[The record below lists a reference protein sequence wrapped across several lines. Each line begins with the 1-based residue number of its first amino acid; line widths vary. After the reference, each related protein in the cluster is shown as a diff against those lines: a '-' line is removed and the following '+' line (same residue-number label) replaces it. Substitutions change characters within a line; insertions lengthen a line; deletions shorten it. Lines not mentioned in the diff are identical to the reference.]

1 MAERKGSP
9 PPGGDGEDALPDRI
23 APRSAT
29 TDAVR
34 ERLIDEA
41 YRMITADGAGAVTVR
56 KLAAAAGVSTMAVY
70 TRFGSVGAVTGAV
83 CERGFDE
90 FAELMESVSRS
101 DDPVADLQ
109 LLGLTYLAF
118 ATAHPHLYALMFQYT
133 SPDWDAARRSD
144 LMSAGWPTDSPAGWR
159 AFAAMTRALE
169 RVGGADAGGAGGG
182 ARRGDAGR
190 TPAAGRGDVERGA
203 RPGDALDR
211 RAPAGRTRRSRG
223 IAVGHPGRRTR
234 RRPSGG
240 AGFTRRGEAP
250 AGCDRDGDQSWRPGT
265 QRYMMARYGASASS

>member
-1 MAERKGSP
+1 MGERKGSP
-9 PPGGDGEDALPDRI
+9 PPGGDGEGTVPDPI

-56 KLAAAAGVSTMAVY
+56 RLAAAAGVSTMAVY

-90 FAELMESVSRS
+90 FADLMESVSRS

-118 ATAHPHLYALMFQYT
+118 ATAHPHLYTLMFQYT

-144 LMSAGWPTDSPAGWR
+144 LMSAGRPTDSPAGRR
-159 AFAAMTRALE
+159 AFAAMMRALE
-169 RVGGADAGGAGGG
+169 RVGGADA
-182 ARRGDAGR
+182 RGDAGGVGAA
-190 TPAAGRGDVERGA
+190 TPAEHLLQAGETWSAVHGLAMLSIAGHLRGA
-203 RPGDALDR
+203 HDAVAESLLV
-211 RAPAGRTRRSRG
+211 TL
-223 IAVGHPGRRTR
+223 AVGHGADRVAAQASLAAAQRRLAATEAAISPGDRA
-234 RRPSGG
+234 PSG
-240 AGFTRRGEAP
+240 T
-250 AGCDRDGDQSWRPGT
+250 
-265 QRYMMARYGASASS
+265 